1 MGCQGGGGGD
11 QEGGVYDLAA
21 AVHVADEGD
30 GGDDADAAEEEAG
43 HAGAVHAGLL
53 PSQARGT
60 FKSAGEAPPSEG
72 FPA

>member
-43 HAGAVHAGLL
+43 HAGAVHAGL
-53 PSQARGT
+53 PR
-60 FKSAGEAPPSEG
+60 
-72 FPA
+72 